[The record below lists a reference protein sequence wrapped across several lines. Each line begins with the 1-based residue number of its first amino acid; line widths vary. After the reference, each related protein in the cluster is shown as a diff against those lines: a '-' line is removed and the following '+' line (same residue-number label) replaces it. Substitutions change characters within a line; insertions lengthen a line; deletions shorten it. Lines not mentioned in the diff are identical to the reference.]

1 MRETYRALELP
12 EPPPTVLVARVVE
25 LSCLV
30 DFAIF
35 SLVQMS
41 SAIFFCI
48 LWIYAKNV
56 HDRGFLFFFESSL
69 YSKLHPN
76 RVIAVMAPNAF

>member
-1 MRETYRALELP
+1 MMCETYRALELP
-12 EPPPTVLVARVVE
+12 EPLPTLLVARVVE

-56 HDRGFLFFFESSL
+56 HVRGFLFFFESSL
-69 YSKLHPN
+69 YQNFTPIVSL
-76 RVIAVMAPNAF
+76 R